1 MVQVCT
7 CMTALLRLGMEAI
20 LPFAFEVLMLE
31 FLWFAGAVC
40 TVLVYVHI
48 YVQVPLR
55 CTLVTAFCILHGAV
69 YCSVM
74 VLIAI

>member
-1 MVQVCT
+1 M
-7 CMTALLRLGMEAI
+7 AAI
-20 LPFAFEVLMLE
+20 LPFAFEILMWE

-40 TVLVYVHI
+40 TVLVYVHV

-55 CTLVTAFCILHGAV
+55 CALATAFCILHGAL

-74 VLIAI
+74 VLIAF